1 MPTKKASPAKKRPAS
16 YHHGDLRRA
25 LLDHAGR
32 LLDAHGAEQVSLRD
46 LAKHARVSPA
56 APYRH
61 FPSKDA
67 LLSALA
73 EEGFVELESKML
85 AAAAQNPADARA
97 QLSAVAR
104 AYLDLA
110 ARRPHFFRMMFNAD
124 LGPSQIDQGI
134 FRPCDRVYVA
144 LVGAFASGQHAGW
157 LEPTDP
163 NQQAITFW
171 ALLHGYAMLLIDHR
185 LDDLHLDSAERR
197 TQLLEALIG
206 GLFSGLERAPLL
218 QKT

>member
-1 MPTKKASPAKKRPAS
+1 MPPKKASAAKRRPES

-25 LLDHAGR
+25 LLEHAGR
-32 LLDAHGAEQVSLRD
+32 LLDANGAEQLSLRD
-46 LAKHARVSPA
+46 LAKHVRVSPA

-67 LLSALA
+67 LLAALA
-73 EEGFVELESKML
+73 EEGFVELENKML
-85 AAAAQNPADARA
+85 TAAAQTPADPRQ

-110 ARRPHFFRMMFNAD
+110 ARRPHFFRMMFNAN
-124 LGPSQIDQGI
+124 LGPSRIDQGI

-144 LVGAFASGQHAGW
+144 LVNAFAAGQHTGW
-157 LEPTDP
+157 LEPNDP
-163 NQQAITFW
+163 NRQAITFW
-171 ALLHGYAMLLIDHR
+171 ALLHGYAMLLIDGR
-185 LDDLHLDSAERR
+185 LDDLNLDTSERR

-206 GLFSGLERAPLL
+206 GLFSGLER
-218 QKT
+218 

>member
-1 MPTKKASPAKKRPAS
+1 MPSKKSSPAKKRPAS

-25 LLDHAGR
+25 LLEHAGR

-61 FPSKDA
+61 FASKDA
-67 LLSALA
+67 LLAALA

-85 AAAAQNPADARA
+85 TAAAQSPTDARR

-110 ARRPHFFRMMFNAD
+110 ARRPHFFRM
-124 LGPSQIDQGI
+124 
-134 FRPCDRVYVA
+134 
-144 LVGAFASGQHAGW
+144 
-157 LEPTDP
+157 
-163 NQQAITFW
+163 
-171 ALLHGYAMLLIDHR
+171 
-185 LDDLHLDSAERR
+185 
-197 TQLLEALIG
+197 
-206 GLFSGLERAPLL
+206 
-218 QKT
+218 

>member
-1 MPTKKASPAKKRPAS
+1 MPPKKASPAKKRPAS

-32 LLDAHGAEQVSLRD
+32 LLDAHGPEQVSLRD

-67 LLSALA
+67 LLAVLA

-85 AAAAQNPADARA
+85 TAAAQNPADARQ

-124 LGPSQIDQGI
+124 LGPSQVDQGV

-144 LVGAFASGQHAGW
+144 LVNAFASGQHAGW
-157 LEPTDP
+157 LQPNDP

-185 LDDLHLDSAERR
+185 LDDLHVDTVERR

-206 GLFSGLERAPLL
+206 GLFSGLER
-218 QKT
+218 